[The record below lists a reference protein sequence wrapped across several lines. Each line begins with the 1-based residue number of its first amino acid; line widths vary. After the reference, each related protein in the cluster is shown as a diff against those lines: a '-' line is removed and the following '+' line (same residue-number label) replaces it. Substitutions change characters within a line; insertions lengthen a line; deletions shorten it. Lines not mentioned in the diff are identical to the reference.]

1 MFRNKPSQ
9 PTPLRTRRSG
19 IALIEAM
26 LALGVVMAAVVGVLW
41 FNATILGASAGGR
54 VNSAGML
61 AAQAKLE
68 ELRNTPFT
76 AIARAT
82 GTQRADTR
90 CALLRLGQHGKQ
102 QIRTAS
108 DHLGKDTSQHCWPS

>member
-1 MFRNKPSQ
+1 MIRNKPSQ
-9 PTPLRTRRSG
+9 PTPLRTRMSG

-26 LALGVVMAAVVGVLW
+26 LALGVVMAAVVGGLW

-68 ELRNTPFT
+68 ELRNTLFT
-76 AIARAT
+76 DISGCLQSPPAGAIC
-82 GTQRADTR
+82 G
-90 CALLRLGQHGKQ
+90 GG
-102 QIRTAS
+102 
-108 DHLGKDTSQHCWPS
+108 